1 MKIVSWIVGA
11 LGLLTVLGG
20 VIGRFKGP
28 PLVWVL
34 GHAHTASSMLLVGN
48 TLLLIA
54 IFLAIA
60 CPPSKQ

>member
-1 MKIVSWIVGA
+1 MKFVSWVVAA
-11 LGLLTVLGG
+11 LGLLTVLVG
-20 VIGRFKGP
+20 VVGRFRGT
-28 PLVWVL
+28 PLVWVF